1 MEFLFEKSL
10 MGFCTHSIKIVK
22 TIGLILSFLA
32 TFLLADLVA
41 ENTHDPEEIKAK
53 VAYVKIPQLEDLE
66 NNPVYIGQIIG
77 VTYEL
82 LLFDAEF
89 LEAKIKDELDKTQI
103 ELLSKMPKW
112 KKVEKELFRATY
124 YYKIKGVKA
133 SIPPLEVSAFSNKDK
148 YIDYSIAPKVTLQ
161 VTDLSKNSRYAN
173 VMAKDLQVLQ
183 YKTKD
188 YDDKNN
194 ILVVELAFKEAN
206 WEDFHIKEAI
216 KQGFDNASLNQIKAK
231 EGSVFYY
238 CVLPKTIQNLSFDY
252 FSLSNRQF
260 KTLSFST
267 IPTQDTTGIQS
278 DLIPKNNFLVFSN
291 VALLALCVFFLVL
304 FFLVLFFIFGRK
316 LIFLG
321 LGILCLGFVL
331 YHLLFTQKSAL
342 LLAHKKIR
350 ILPTQNSTILGLSKN
365 EMPIKI
371 VGSHGDYYKIL
382 TPHEQ
387 IGWVKKDE
395 VK

>member
-1 MEFLFEKSL
+1 MGFLFEKSL
-10 MGFCTHSIKIVK
+10 MGFCTHPIKILK
-22 TIGLILSFLA
+22 IISLILSFLIS
-32 TFLLADLVA
+32 FLVA
-41 ENTHDPEEIKAK
+41 ENANEPEEIKAK
-53 VAYVKIPQLEDLE
+53 VVYVKIPQLEDLE

-77 VTYEL
+77 VTYDL

-89 LEAKIKDELDKTQI
+89 LEAKIKDGLDKTQI
-103 ELLSKMPKW
+103 ELLNKMPKW

-133 SIPPLEVSAFSNKDK
+133 IIPSLEVSAFSNKDK
-148 YIDYSIAPKVTLQ
+148 YIDHSIAPKVILQ
-161 VTDLSKNSRYAN
+161 VTDLSKNPRYAN
-173 VMAKDLQVLQ
+173 VMAKDLQVVQ

-194 ILVVELAFKEAN
+194 ILVMEIAFKEAT

-238 CVLPKTIQNLSFDY
+238 CVLPKTLQNLSFDY

-260 KTLSFST
+260 KTLSFSA

-304 FFLVLFFIFGRK
+304 FFIFGRK

-321 LGILCLGFVL
+321 LGVLCLGFVL

-371 VGSHGDYYKIL
+371 LGSHDDYYKIL

>member
-1 MEFLFEKSL
+1 MGFLFEKSL
-10 MGFCTHSIKIVK
+10 MSFFAHPVKILK
-22 TIGLILSFLA
+22 IISLILSFLA
-32 TFLLADLVA
+32 AFLVA
-41 ENTHDPEEIKAK
+41 EDAHEPEEIKAK
-53 VAYVKIPQLEDLE
+53 VVYVKIPQLENLE

-77 VTYEL
+77 VTYDL

-89 LEAKIKDELDKTQI
+89 LEAKIKDGLDKTQI
-103 ELLSKMPKW
+103 ELLNKMPKW

-124 YYKIKGVKA
+124 YYKIKGMKA

-161 VTDLSKNSRYAN
+161 VTDLSKNPRYAN
-173 VMAKDLQVLQ
+173 VMAKDLQVVQ

-194 ILVVELAFKEAN
+194 ILVMELAFKEAN

-238 CVLPKTIQNLSFDY
+238 CVLPKTLQNLSFDY
-252 FSLSNRQF
+252 FSLSNKQF

-304 FFLVLFFIFGRK
+304 FFIFGRK

-321 LGILCLGFVL
+321 LGVLCLGFVL

-371 VGSHGDYYKIL
+371 LGSHDDYYKIL

>member
-1 MEFLFEKSL
+1 MT
-10 MGFCTHSIKIVK
+10 FCAHSIKIVK
-22 TIGLILSFLA
+22 TIGLILSLLA
-32 TFLLADLVA
+32 TFLVADLVA

-53 VAYVKIPQLEDLE
+53 VVYVKISRLEDLE
-66 NNPVYIGQIIG
+66 NNPVYIGQTIG
-77 VTYEL
+77 VTYDL

-124 YYKIKGVKA
+124 YYKIKGIKA

-161 VTDLSKNSRYAN
+161 VTDLSKNPRYAN

-194 ILVVELAFKEAN
+194 ILVVELAFKEAT
-206 WEDFHIKEAI
+206 WEDFHIKEAL

-252 FSLSNRQF
+252 FSFSNRQF

-304 FFLVLFFIFGRK
+304 FFIFGRK
-316 LIFLG
+316 LILLG

-331 YHLLFTQKSAL
+331 YNLLFTQKSAL

-371 VGSHGDYYKIL
+371 LGSHDDYYKIL

>member
-1 MEFLFEKSL
+1 MGFLFEKSL
-10 MGFCTHSIKIVK
+10 MSFFAHPIKILK
-22 TIGLILSFLA
+22 IISLILSFWVS
-32 TFLLADLVA
+32 FLVA
-41 ENTHDPEEIKAK
+41 ENTSESEEIKAK
-53 VAYVKIPQLEDLE
+53 VVYVKIPRLEDLE
-66 NNPVYIGQIIG
+66 NNPVYIGQTIG
-77 VTYEL
+77 VTYDL

-124 YYKIKGVKA
+124 YYKIKGIKA

-161 VTDLSKNSRYAN
+161 VTDLSKNPRYAN
-173 VMAKDLQVLQ
+173 VMAKDLQVVQ

-194 ILVVELAFKEAN
+194 ILVVELAFKEAT
-206 WEDFHIKEAI
+206 WEDFHIKEAL
-216 KQGFDNASLNQIKAK
+216 KQGFDDASLNQIKAK

-304 FFLVLFFIFGRK
+304 FFIFGRK

-331 YHLLFTQKSAL
+331 YNLLFTQKSAL

-371 VGSHGDYYKIL
+371 LGSHDDYYKIL

>member
-1 MEFLFEKSL
+1 MGFLFEKSL
-10 MGFCTHSIKIVK
+10 MSFCAHSIKILK
-22 TIGLILSFLA
+22 IISLILS
-32 TFLLADLVA
+32 LLVAFLVA
-41 ENTHDPEEIKAK
+41 EDAHEPEEIKAK

-66 NNPVYIGQIIG
+66 NTPVYIGQTIG
-77 VTYEL
+77 VTYDL

-89 LEAKIKDELDKTQI
+89 LEAKIKDGLDKTQI

-124 YYKIKGVKA
+124 YYKIKGIKA
-133 SIPPLEVSAFSNKDK
+133 IIPSLEVSAFSNKDK
-148 YIDYSIAPKVTLQ
+148 YIDYSIAPKVALQ
-161 VTDLSKNSRYAN
+161 VTDLSKNPRYAN
-173 VMAKDLQVLQ
+173 VMAKDLQVVQ

-194 ILVVELAFKEAN
+194 ILVMELAFKEAN

-238 CVLPKTIQNLSFDY
+238 CVLPKTLQNLSFDY

-304 FFLVLFFIFGRK
+304 FFIFGRK

-321 LGILCLGFVL
+321 LGVLCLGFVL
-331 YHLLFTQKSAL
+331 YNLLFTQKSAL

-350 ILPTQNSTILGLSKN
+350 ILPTQNSTILGLSRD

-371 VGSHGDYYKIL
+371 LGSHDDYYKIL

>member
-1 MEFLFEKSL
+1 MT
-10 MGFCTHSIKIVK
+10 FCTHSIKIVK
-22 TIGLILSFLA
+22 TIGLILSLLA
-32 TFLLADLVA
+32 TFLVA

-53 VAYVKIPQLEDLE
+53 VAYVKIPRLEDLE
-66 NNPVYIGQIIG
+66 NNPVYIGQTIG
-77 VTYEL
+77 VTYDL

-124 YYKIKGVKA
+124 YYKIKGIKA
-133 SIPPLEVSAFSNKDK
+133 SIPSLEVSAFSNKDK

-161 VTDLSKNSRYAN
+161 VTDLSKNPRYAN

-194 ILVVELAFKEAN
+194 ILVVELAFKEAT

-252 FSLSNRQF
+252 FSLSSRQF

-304 FFLVLFFIFGRK
+304 FFIFGRK

-331 YHLLFTQKSAL
+331 YNLLFTQKSAL

-371 VGSHGDYYKIL
+371 LGSHDDYYKIL

>member
-1 MEFLFEKSL
+1 MGFLFEKSL
-10 MGFCTHSIKIVK
+10 MTFCTRSIKIVK
-22 TIGLILSFLA
+22 TIGLILGFLA
-32 TFLLADLVA
+32 AFLVADLVA
-41 ENTHDPEEIKAK
+41 ENANESEEIKAK
-53 VAYVKIPQLEDLE
+53 VAYVKIPRLEDLE
-66 NNPVYIGQIIG
+66 NNPVYIGQTIG
-77 VTYEL
+77 VTYDL

-124 YYKIKGVKA
+124 YYKIKGIKA

-161 VTDLSKNSRYAN
+161 VTDLSKNPRYAN

-206 WEDFHIKEAI
+206 WEDFHIKEAL

-304 FFLVLFFIFGRK
+304 FFIFGRT

-331 YHLLFTQKSAL
+331 YNLLFTQKSAL

-371 VGSHGDYYKIL
+371 LGSHDDYYKIL

>member
-1 MEFLFEKSL
+1 MGFLFEKSL
-10 MGFCTHSIKIVK
+10 MSFCAHSIKIIK
-22 TIGLILSFLA
+22 ITGLILSFLA
-32 TFLLADLVA
+32 IFLVA
-41 ENTHDPEEIKAK
+41 ENTHEPEEIKAK

-66 NNPVYIGQIIG
+66 NTPVYIGQTIG
-77 VTYEL
+77 VTYDL

-89 LEAKIKDELDKTQI
+89 LEAKIKDGLDKTQI
-103 ELLSKMPKW
+103 ELLNKMPKW

-124 YYKIKGVKA
+124 YYKIKGIKA
-133 SIPPLEVSAFSNKDK
+133 SIPSLEVSAFSNKDK
-148 YIDYSIAPKVTLQ
+148 YIDHSIAPKVILQ
-161 VTDLSKNSRYAN
+161 VTDLSKNPRYAKI
-173 VMAKDLQVLQ
+173 MAKDLQVVQ

-194 ILVVELAFKEAN
+194 ILVMELAFKEAN

-216 KQGFDNASLNQIKAK
+216 KQGFDNASLSQIKAK

-260 KTLSFST
+260 KTLSFSA
-267 IPTQDTTGIQS
+267 IPTQDTTNIQS

-291 VALLALCVFFLVL
+291 VALLALCV

-371 VGSHGDYYKIL
+371 LGSHDDYYKIL

>member
-1 MEFLFEKSL
+1 MGFLFEKSL
-10 MGFCTHSIKIVK
+10 MSFCAHSIKILK
-22 TIGLILSFLA
+22 IISLILS
-32 TFLLADLVA
+32 LLVAFLVA
-41 ENTHDPEEIKAK
+41 EDTHEPEEIKAK
-53 VAYVKIPQLEDLE
+53 VVYVKIPQLEDLE

-77 VTYEL
+77 VTYDL

-89 LEAKIKDELDKTQI
+89 LEAKIKDGLDKTQI
-103 ELLSKMPKW
+103 ELLNKMPKW

-124 YYKIKGVKA
+124 YYKIKGIKA
-133 SIPPLEVSAFSNKDK
+133 IIPSLEVSAFSNKDK
-148 YIDYSIAPKVTLQ
+148 YVDHSIAPKVALQ
-161 VTDLSKNSRYAN
+161 VTDLSKNPRYAN
-173 VMAKDLQVLQ
+173 VMAKDLQVVQ

-194 ILVVELAFKEAN
+194 ILVMEIAFKEAT
-206 WEDFHIKEAI
+206 WEDFHIKEAL

-238 CVLPKTIQNLSFDY
+238 CVLPKTFQNLSFDY
-252 FSLSNRQF
+252 FSLSNKQF
-260 KTLSFST
+260 KTLSFSA

-291 VALLALCVFFLVL
+291 VALLALCV

-350 ILPTQNSTILGLSKN
+350 ILPTQNSTILGLSKD

-371 VGSHGDYYKIL
+371 LGSHDDYYKIL

>member
-1 MEFLFEKSL
+1 MGFLFEKSL
-10 MGFCTHSIKIVK
+10 MGFFAHSIKILK
-22 TIGLILSFLA
+22 IIGLILS
-32 TFLLADLVA
+32 LLVSFLVA
-41 ENTHDPEEIKAK
+41 ENANESEEIKAK
-53 VAYVKIPQLEDLE
+53 VVYVKIPQLEDLE

-77 VTYEL
+77 VTYDL

-89 LEAKIKDELDKTQI
+89 LEAKIKDGLDKTQI
-103 ELLSKMPKW
+103 ELLNKMPKW

-133 SIPPLEVSAFSNKDK
+133 IIPSLEVSAFSNKDK
-148 YIDYSIAPKVTLQ
+148 YIDHSIAPKVALQ
-161 VTDLSKNSRYAN
+161 VTDLSKNPRYAN
-173 VMAKDLQVLQ
+173 VMAKDLQVVQ

-194 ILVVELAFKEAN
+194 ILVMELAFKEAT

-252 FSLSNRQF
+252 FSLSNKQF

-267 IPTQDTTGIQS
+267 IPIQDTTGIQS

-291 VALLALCVFFLVL
+291 VALLALCVFFLA
-304 FFLVLFFIFGRK
+304 LFFIFGRK
-316 LIFLG
+316 LLFLG

-350 ILPTQNSTILGLSKN
+350 ILPTQNSTILGLSKD

-371 VGSHGDYYKIL
+371 LGSHDDYYKIL

>member
-1 MEFLFEKSL
+1 MGFLFEKSL

-22 TIGLILSFLA
+22 TIGLILSLLA
-32 TFLLADLVA
+32 TFLVADLVA

-53 VAYVKIPQLEDLE
+53 VVYVKISRLEDLE
-66 NNPVYIGQIIG
+66 NNPVYIGQTIG
-77 VTYEL
+77 VTYDL

-124 YYKIKGVKA
+124 YYKIKGIKA
-133 SIPPLEVSAFSNKDK
+133 SIPSLEVSAFSNKDK

-161 VTDLSKNSRYAN
+161 VTDLSKNPRYAN

-194 ILVVELAFKEAN
+194 ILVVELAFKEAT
-206 WEDFHIKEAI
+206 WEDFHIKEAL

-304 FFLVLFFIFGRK
+304 FFIFGRK
-316 LIFLG
+316 LILLG

-331 YHLLFTQKSAL
+331 YNLLFTQKSAL

-371 VGSHGDYYKIL
+371 LGSHDDYYKIL

>member
-1 MEFLFEKSL
+1 MGFLFEKSL
-10 MGFCTHSIKIVK
+10 MTFCAHSIKIVK
-22 TIGLILSFLA
+22 TIGLILSLLA
-32 TFLLADLVA
+32 TFLVADLVA

-77 VTYEL
+77 VTYDL

-124 YYKIKGVKA
+124 YYKIKGIKA
-133 SIPPLEVSAFSNKDK
+133 SIPSLEVSAFSNKDK
-148 YIDYSIAPKVTLQ
+148 YIDHSIAPKVTLQ
-161 VTDLSKNSRYAN
+161 VTDLSKNPRYAN
-173 VMAKDLQVLQ
+173 VMAKDLQVVQ

-206 WEDFHIKEAI
+206 WEDFHIKEAL

-291 VALLALCVFFLVL
+291 VVLLALCV

-331 YHLLFTQKSAL
+331 YNLLFTQKSAL

-371 VGSHGDYYKIL
+371 LGSHDDYYKIL

>member
-1 MEFLFEKSL
+1 MGFLFEKSL
-10 MGFCTHSIKIVK
+10 MSFCAHSIKTLKI
-22 TIGLILSFLA
+22 ISLILS
-32 TFLLADLVA
+32 LLAAFLVA
-41 ENTHDPEEIKAK
+41 EDAHEPEEIKAK

-66 NNPVYIGQIIG
+66 NTPVYIGQIIG
-77 VTYEL
+77 VTYDL

-89 LEAKIKDELDKTQI
+89 LEAKIKDGLDKTQI
-103 ELLSKMPKW
+103 ELLNKMPKW
-112 KKVEKELFRATY
+112 KKVEQELFRATY

-133 SIPPLEVSAFSNKDK
+133 IIPSLEVSAFSNKDK
-148 YIDYSIAPKVTLQ
+148 YIDYSIAPKVALQ
-161 VTDLSKNSRYAN
+161 VTDLSKNPRYAN
-173 VMAKDLQVLQ
+173 VMAKDLQVVQ

-194 ILVVELAFKEAN
+194 ILVMELAFKEAN
-206 WEDFHIKEAI
+206 WEDFHVKEAL

-238 CVLPKTIQNLSFDY
+238 CVLPKTLQNLSFDY

-260 KTLSFST
+260 KTLSFSA

-291 VALLALCVFFLVL
+291 VALLALCV

-350 ILPTQNSTILGLSKN
+350 ILPTQNSTILGLSKD

-371 VGSHGDYYKIL
+371 LGSHDDYYKIL

-387 IGWVKKDE
+387 IGWVKKNE
-395 VK
+395 IK

>member
-1 MEFLFEKSL
+1 MGFLFEKSL
-10 MGFCTHSIKIVK
+10 MGFCAHSIKIVK

-32 TFLLADLVA
+32 TFLVVDLVA
-41 ENTHDPEEIKAK
+41 ENTHGPEEIKAK
-53 VAYVKIPQLEDLE
+53 VVYVKIPRLEDLE
-66 NNPVYIGQIIG
+66 NNPVYIGQTIG
-77 VTYEL
+77 VTYDL

-124 YYKIKGVKA
+124 YYKIKGIKA

-161 VTDLSKNSRYAN
+161 VTDLSKNPRYAN

-206 WEDFHIKEAI
+206 WEDFHIKEAL

-304 FFLVLFFIFGRK
+304 FFIFGRK

-331 YHLLFTQKSAL
+331 YNLLFTQKSAL

-371 VGSHGDYYKIL
+371 LGSHDDYYKIL

>member
-1 MEFLFEKSL
+1 MGFLFEKSL
-10 MGFCTHSIKIVK
+10 MSFCTHSIKILK
-22 TIGLILSFLA
+22 IISLILSFLVS
-32 TFLLADLVA
+32 FLVA
-41 ENTHDPEEIKAK
+41 ENTHEPEEIKAK
-53 VAYVKIPQLEDLE
+53 VVYVKIPQLEDLE

-77 VTYEL
+77 VTYDL

-89 LEAKIKDELDKTQI
+89 LEAKIKDGLDKTQI

-124 YYKIKGVKA
+124 YYKIKGMKA

-148 YIDYSIAPKVTLQ
+148 YIDHSIAPKVALQ
-161 VTDLSKNSRYAN
+161 VTDLSKNPRYAN
-173 VMAKDLQVLQ
+173 VMAKDLQVVQ

-194 ILVVELAFKEAN
+194 ILVMELAFKEAT

-238 CVLPKTIQNLSFDY
+238 CVLPKTLQNLSFDY
-252 FSLSNRQF
+252 FSLSNKQF

-291 VALLALCVFFLVL
+291 VALLALCV

-371 VGSHGDYYKIL
+371 LGSHDDYYKIL

-387 IGWVKKDE
+387 IGWVKKNE

>member
-1 MEFLFEKSL
+1 MT
-10 MGFCTHSIKIVK
+10 FCARSIKIVK

-32 TFLLADLVA
+32 TFLVADLVA

-53 VAYVKIPQLEDLE
+53 VVYVKVPRLEDLE
-66 NNPVYIGQIIG
+66 NNPVYIGQTIG
-77 VTYEL
+77 VTYDL

-161 VTDLSKNSRYAN
+161 VTDLSKNPRYAN

-206 WEDFHIKEAI
+206 WEDFHIKEVL

-304 FFLVLFFIFGRK
+304 FFIFGHK

-331 YHLLFTQKSAL
+331 YNLLFTQKSAL

-371 VGSHGDYYKIL
+371 LGSHDDYYKIL

>member
-1 MEFLFEKSL
+1 MGFLFEKSL
-10 MGFCTHSIKIVK
+10 MSFCAHSIKILK
-22 TIGLILSFLA
+22 IISLILS
-32 TFLLADLVA
+32 LLVAFLVA
-41 ENTHDPEEIKAK
+41 EDAHEPEEIKAK

-66 NNPVYIGQIIG
+66 NTPVYIGQTIG
-77 VTYEL
+77 VTYDL

-89 LEAKIKDELDKTQI
+89 LEAKIKDGLDKTQI

-124 YYKIKGVKA
+124 YYKIKGIKA
-133 SIPPLEVSAFSNKDK
+133 IIPSLEVSAFSNKDK
-148 YIDYSIAPKVTLQ
+148 YIDYSIAPKVALQ
-161 VTDLSKNSRYAN
+161 VTDLSKNPRYAN
-173 VMAKDLQVLQ
+173 VMAKDLQVVQ

-194 ILVVELAFKEAN
+194 ILVMELAFKEAN

-238 CVLPKTIQNLSFDY
+238 CVLPKTLQNLSFDY

-260 KTLSFST
+260 KTLSFSA

-291 VALLALCVFFLVL
+291 MALLALCV

-321 LGILCLGFVL
+321 LGVLCLGFVL
-331 YHLLFTQKSAL
+331 YNLLFTQKSAL

-350 ILPTQNSTILGLSKN
+350 ILPTQNSTILGLSKD

-371 VGSHGDYYKIL
+371 LGSHDDYYKIL

>member
-1 MEFLFEKSL
+1 MGFLFEKSL
-10 MGFCTHSIKIVK
+10 MSFCTHSIKILK
-22 TIGLILSFLA
+22 IISLILS
-32 TFLLADLVA
+32 LLVAFLVA
-41 ENTHDPEEIKAK
+41 EDAHEPEEIKAK

-66 NNPVYIGQIIG
+66 NTPVYIGQTIG
-77 VTYEL
+77 VTYDL

-89 LEAKIKDELDKTQI
+89 LEAKIKDGLDKTQI

-124 YYKIKGVKA
+124 YYKIKGIKA
-133 SIPPLEVSAFSNKDK
+133 IIPSLEVSAFSNKDK
-148 YIDYSIAPKVTLQ
+148 YIDYSIAPKVALQ
-161 VTDLSKNSRYAN
+161 VTDLSKNPRYAN
-173 VMAKDLQVLQ
+173 VMAKDLQVVQ

-194 ILVVELAFKEAN
+194 ILVMELAFKEAN

-238 CVLPKTIQNLSFDY
+238 CVLPKTLQNLSFDY

-260 KTLSFST
+260 KTLSFSA

-291 VALLALCVFFLVL
+291 VALLALCV

-350 ILPTQNSTILGLSKN
+350 ILPTQNSTILGLSKD

-371 VGSHGDYYKIL
+371 LGSHDDYYKIL

-387 IGWVKKDE
+387 IGWVKKNE

>member
-1 MEFLFEKSL
+1 MTFYA
-10 MGFCTHSIKIVK
+10 HSIKIVK
-22 TIGLILSFLA
+22 TIGLILSLLA
-32 TFLLADLVA
+32 TFLVADLVA
-41 ENTHDPEEIKAK
+41 ENTHDPEEIKTK
-53 VAYVKIPQLEDLE
+53 VVYVKIPRLEDLE
-66 NNPVYIGQIIG
+66 NNPVYIGQTIG
-77 VTYEL
+77 VTYDL

-112 KKVEKELFRATY
+112 KKVEKELFRVTY
-124 YYKIKGVKA
+124 YYKIKGIKA
-133 SIPPLEVSAFSNKDK
+133 SIPSLEVSAFSNKDK

-161 VTDLSKNSRYAN
+161 VTDLSKNPRYAN

-194 ILVVELAFKEAN
+194 ILVVELAFKEAT
-206 WEDFHIKEAI
+206 WEDFHIKEAL

-304 FFLVLFFIFGRK
+304 FFIFGRK
-316 LIFLG
+316 LILLG

-331 YHLLFTQKSAL
+331 YNLLFTQKSAL

-371 VGSHGDYYKIL
+371 LGSHDDYYKIL

>member
-1 MEFLFEKSL
+1 MT
-10 MGFCTHSIKIVK
+10 FCTRSIKIVK
-22 TIGLILSFLA
+22 TIGLILSLLA
-32 TFLLADLVA
+32 TFLVADLVA

-53 VAYVKIPQLEDLE
+53 VVYVKIPRLEDLE
-66 NNPVYIGQIIG
+66 NNPVYIGQTIG
-77 VTYEL
+77 VTYDL

-89 LEAKIKDELDKTQI
+89 LEAKIKDDLDKTQI

-124 YYKIKGVKA
+124 YYKIKGIKA

-161 VTDLSKNSRYAN
+161 VTDLSKNPRYAN

-194 ILVVELAFKEAN
+194 ILVVELAFKEAT
-206 WEDFHIKEAI
+206 WEDFHIKEVL
-216 KQGFDNASLNQIKAK
+216 KQGLDNASLSQIKAK

-304 FFLVLFFIFGRK
+304 FFIFGRK

-331 YHLLFTQKSAL
+331 YNLLFTQKSAL
-342 LLAHKKIR
+342 LLAHQKIR

-371 VGSHGDYYKIL
+371 LGSHDDYYKIL

>member
-1 MEFLFEKSL
+1 MGFLFEKSL
-10 MGFCTHSIKIVK
+10 MSFCTHSIKILK
-22 TIGLILSFLA
+22 IISLILS
-32 TFLLADLVA
+32 LLVAFLVA
-41 ENTHDPEEIKAK
+41 EDAHEPEEIKAK

-66 NNPVYIGQIIG
+66 NTPVYIGQTIG
-77 VTYEL
+77 VTYDL

-89 LEAKIKDELDKTQI
+89 LEAKIKDGLDKTQI
-103 ELLSKMPKW
+103 ELLNKMPKW
-112 KKVEKELFRATY
+112 RKVEQELFRATY
-124 YYKIKGVKA
+124 YYKIKGIRA
-133 SIPPLEVSAFSNKDK
+133 SIPSLEVSAFSNKDK
-148 YIDYSIAPKVTLQ
+148 YIDHSIAPKVALQ
-161 VTDLSKNSRYAN
+161 VTDLSKNPRYAN
-173 VMAKDLQVLQ
+173 VMAKDLQVVQ

-194 ILVVELAFKEAN
+194 ILVMELAFKEAN

-238 CVLPKTIQNLSFDY
+238 CVLPKTLQNLSFDY

-260 KTLSFST
+260 KTLSFSA

-291 VALLALCVFFLVL
+291 VALLALCV

-350 ILPTQNSTILGLSKN
+350 ILPTQNSTILGLSRD

-371 VGSHGDYYKIL
+371 LGSHDDYYKIL

>member
-1 MEFLFEKSL
+1 MGFLFEKSL
-10 MGFCTHSIKIVK
+10 MSFCAHSIKIIKV
-22 TIGLILSFLA
+22 ISLILSFLVA
-32 TFLLADLVA
+32 FLVA
-41 ENTHDPEEIKAK
+41 EDAHDPEEIKAK

-66 NNPVYIGQIIG
+66 NTPVYIGQTIG
-77 VTYEL
+77 VTYDL

-89 LEAKIKDELDKTQI
+89 LEAKIKDGLDKTQI
-103 ELLSKMPKW
+103 ELLNKMPKW
-112 KKVEKELFRATY
+112 KKVEQELFRATY
-124 YYKIKGVKA
+124 YYKIKGIRA
-133 SIPPLEVSAFSNKDK
+133 SIPSLEVSAFSNKDK
-148 YIDYSIAPKVTLQ
+148 YIDHSIAPKVTLQ
-161 VTDLSKNSRYAN
+161 VTDLSKNPRYAN
-173 VMAKDLQVLQ
+173 VMAKDLQVVQ

-194 ILVVELAFKEAN
+194 ILVMELAFKEAN
-206 WEDFHIKEAI
+206 WEDFHVKEAI
-216 KQGFDNASLNQIKAK
+216 KQGFDNASLSQIKAK

-238 CVLPKTIQNLSFDY
+238 CVLPKTLQNLSFDY

-260 KTLSFST
+260 KTLSFSA

-291 VALLALCVFFLVL
+291 VALLALCVFFLA
-304 FFLVLFFIFGRK
+304 LFFIFGRK

-321 LGILCLGFVL
+321 LGVLYLGFVL
-331 YHLLFTQKSAL
+331 YNLLFTQKSAL

-350 ILPTQNSTILGLSKN
+350 ILPTQNSTILGLSKD

-371 VGSHGDYYKIL
+371 LGSHDDYYKIL

>member
-1 MEFLFEKSL
+1 MT
-10 MGFCTHSIKIVK
+10 FCTHSIKIVK
-22 TIGLILSFLA
+22 TIGLILSLLA
-32 TFLLADLVA
+32 TFLVADLVA

-53 VAYVKIPQLEDLE
+53 VVYVKIPRLEDLE
-66 NNPVYIGQIIG
+66 NNPVYIGQTIG
-77 VTYEL
+77 VTYDL

-124 YYKIKGVKA
+124 YYKIKGIKA

-161 VTDLSKNSRYAN
+161 VTDLSKNPRYAN

-206 WEDFHIKEAI
+206 WEDFHIKEAL

-304 FFLVLFFIFGRK
+304 FFIFGRK

-331 YHLLFTQKSAL
+331 YNLLFTQKSAL

-365 EMPIKI
+365 EMSIKI
-371 VGSHGDYYKIL
+371 LGSHDDYYKIL

>member
-1 MEFLFEKSL
+1 MT
-10 MGFCTHSIKIVK
+10 FCTHSIKIVK
-22 TIGLILSFLA
+22 TIGLILSLLA
-32 TFLLADLVA
+32 TFLVADLIA

-66 NNPVYIGQIIG
+66 NNPVYIGQTIG
-77 VTYEL
+77 VTYDL

-124 YYKIKGVKA
+124 YYKIKGIKA

-161 VTDLSKNSRYAN
+161 VTDLSKNPRYAN

-206 WEDFHIKEAI
+206 WEDFHIKEAL

-304 FFLVLFFIFGRK
+304 FFIFGRK

-331 YHLLFTQKSAL
+331 YNLLFTQKSAL

-371 VGSHGDYYKIL
+371 LGSHDDYYKIL

>member
-1 MEFLFEKSL
+1 MGFLFEKSL
-10 MGFCTHSIKIVK
+10 MTFCAHSIKIVK

-32 TFLLADLVA
+32 TFLVADLVA
-41 ENTHDPEEIKAK
+41 ENTQDPEEIKAK
-53 VAYVKIPQLEDLE
+53 VVYVKIPRLEDLE
-66 NNPVYIGQIIG
+66 NNPVYIGQTIG
-77 VTYEL
+77 VTYDL

-124 YYKIKGVKA
+124 YYKIKGIKA

-161 VTDLSKNSRYAN
+161 VTDLSKNPRYAN

-206 WEDFHIKEAI
+206 WEDFHIKEAL

-304 FFLVLFFIFGRK
+304 FFIFGRK
-316 LIFLG
+316 LILLG

-331 YHLLFTQKSAL
+331 YNLLFTQKSAL

-371 VGSHGDYYKIL
+371 LGSHDDYYKIL

>member
-1 MEFLFEKSL
+1 MT
-10 MGFCTHSIKIVK
+10 FCTHSIKIVK

-32 TFLLADLVA
+32 AFLVADLVA
-41 ENTHDPEEIKAK
+41 ENANESEEIKAK
-53 VAYVKIPQLEDLE
+53 VAYVKIPRLEDLE
-66 NNPVYIGQIIG
+66 NNPVYIGQTIG
-77 VTYEL
+77 VTYDL

-124 YYKIKGVKA
+124 YYKIKGIKA

-161 VTDLSKNSRYAN
+161 VTDLSKNPRYAN

-206 WEDFHIKEAI
+206 WEDFHIKEVL

-291 VALLALCVFFLVL
+291 VALFALCV

-321 LGILCLGFVL
+321 LGTLCLGFVL
-331 YHLLFTQKSAL
+331 YNLLFTQKSAL

-371 VGSHGDYYKIL
+371 LGSHDDYYKIL

>member
-1 MEFLFEKSL
+1 M
-10 MGFCTHSIKIVK
+10 K
-22 TIGLILSFLA
+22 TITIVSLILS
-32 TFLLADLVA
+32 LLVSFWTSFLVA
-41 ENTHDPEEIKAK
+41 KNTSEPEEIKAK
-53 VAYVKIPQLEDLE
+53 VVYVKIPQLEDLE
-66 NNPVYIGQIIG
+66 NNPVYIGQTIG
-77 VTYEL
+77 VAYDL
-82 LLFDAEF
+82 LLFDADF
-89 LEAKIKDELDKTQI
+89 LEAKIKDGLDKTQI
-103 ELLSKMPKW
+103 ELLNKMPKW

-148 YIDYSIAPKVTLQ
+148 YIDHSIAPKVTLQ
-161 VTDLSKNSRYAN
+161 VTDLSKNPRYAN
-173 VMAKDLQVLQ
+173 VMAKDLQVVQ

-194 ILVVELAFKEAN
+194 ILVMEIAFKEAT

-238 CVLPKTIQNLSFDY
+238 CVLPKTFQNLSFDY
-252 FSLSNRQF
+252 FSLSNKQF

-291 VALLALCVFFLVL
+291 VALLVLCV

-331 YHLLFTQKSAL
+331 YHLLFTQKSAV

-371 VGSHGDYYKIL
+371 LGSHDDYYKIL

-395 VK
+395 IK

>member
-1 MEFLFEKSL
+1 MGFLFEKSL
-10 MGFCTHSIKIVK
+10 MSFCAHSIKIIKV
-22 TIGLILSFLA
+22 IGLILSFLA
-32 TFLLADLVA
+32 AFLVA
-41 ENTHDPEEIKAK
+41 EDAHEPEEIKAK

-66 NNPVYIGQIIG
+66 NTPVYIGQTIG
-77 VTYEL
+77 VTYDL

-89 LEAKIKDELDKTQI
+89 LEAKIKDGLDKTQI

-124 YYKIKGVKA
+124 YYKIKGIRA
-133 SIPPLEVSAFSNKDK
+133 SIPSLEVSAFSNKDK
-148 YIDYSIAPKVTLQ
+148 YIDYSIAPKVALQ
-161 VTDLSKNSRYAN
+161 VTDLSKNPRYAN
-173 VMAKDLQVLQ
+173 VMAKDLQVVQ

-194 ILVVELAFKEAN
+194 ILVMELAFKEAN
-206 WEDFHIKEAI
+206 WEDFNIKEAI

-238 CVLPKTIQNLSFDY
+238 CVLPKTLQNLSFDY

-260 KTLSFST
+260 KTLSFSA

-291 VALLALCVFFLVL
+291 VALLALCMFFLA
-304 FFLVLFFIFGRK
+304 LFFIFGRK

-331 YHLLFTQKSAL
+331 YNLLFTQKSAL

-350 ILPTQNSTILGLSKN
+350 ILPTQNSTILGLSKD

-371 VGSHGDYYKIL
+371 LGSHDDYYKIL

>member
-1 MEFLFEKSL
+1 M
-10 MGFCTHSIKIVK
+10 K
-22 TIGLILSFLA
+22 TITIVSLILSFLVS
-32 TFLLADLVA
+32 FLVA
-41 ENTHDPEEIKAK
+41 ENAHEPEEIKAK

-66 NNPVYIGQIIG
+66 NNPVYIGQTIG
-77 VTYEL
+77 VTYDL

-103 ELLSKMPKW
+103 ELLNKMPKW
-112 KKVEKELFRATY
+112 KKVEKEFFRATY
-124 YYKIKGVKA
+124 YYKIKGMKA
-133 SIPPLEVSAFSNKDK
+133 SVPSLEVSAFSNKDK
-148 YIDYSIAPKVTLQ
+148 YIDHSIAPKVILQ
-161 VTDLSKNSRYAN
+161 VTDLSKNPRYAN
-173 VMAKDLQVLQ
+173 IMAKDLQVLQ

-194 ILVVELAFKEAN
+194 ILVVELAFKEAT
-206 WEDFHIKEAI
+206 WEDFRIKEAL

-304 FFLVLFFIFGRK
+304 FFIFGRK

-331 YHLLFTQKSAL
+331 YHLLFTQRSAI
-342 LLAHKKIR
+342 LLAHKKIH

-371 VGSHGDYYKIL
+371 LGSHDDYYKIL

>member
-1 MEFLFEKSL
+1 MT
-10 MGFCTHSIKIVK
+10 FCTRSIKIVK

-32 TFLLADLVA
+32 TFLVADLVA

-53 VAYVKIPQLEDLE
+53 VAYVKIPRLEDLE

-77 VTYEL
+77 VTYDL

-124 YYKIKGVKA
+124 YYKIKGIKA

-161 VTDLSKNSRYAN
+161 VTDLSKNPRYAN

-194 ILVVELAFKEAN
+194 ILVVELAFKEAT
-206 WEDFHIKEAI
+206 WEDFHIKEAL

-304 FFLVLFFIFGRK
+304 FFIFGRK

-331 YHLLFTQKSAL
+331 YNLLFTQKSAL

-371 VGSHGDYYKIL
+371 LGSHDDYYKIL

>member
-1 MEFLFEKSL
+1 MGFLFEKSL
-10 MGFCTHSIKIVK
+10 MSFCSHSIKIIKV
-22 TIGLILSFLA
+22 IGLILSLLV
-32 TFLLADLVA
+32 TFLVA
-41 ENTHDPEEIKAK
+41 EETNESEEIKAK

-77 VTYEL
+77 VTYDL

-89 LEAKIKDELDKTQI
+89 LEAKIKDGWDKTQI

-124 YYKIKGVKA
+124 YYKIKGIKA
-133 SIPPLEVSAFSNKDK
+133 IIPSLEVSAFSNKDK
-148 YIDYSIAPKVTLQ
+148 YIDHSIAPKVILQ
-161 VTDLSKNSRYAN
+161 VTDLSKNPRYAN
-173 VMAKDLQVLQ
+173 VMAKDLQVVQ

-194 ILVVELAFKEAN
+194 ILVMELAFKEAT

-238 CVLPKTIQNLSFDY
+238 CVLPKTLQNLSFDY
-252 FSLSNRQF
+252 FSLSNKQF

-291 VALLALCVFFLVL
+291 VALLALCV

-350 ILPTQNSTILGLSKN
+350 ILPTQNSTILGLSKD

-371 VGSHGDYYKIL
+371 LGSHDDYYKIL

>member
-1 MEFLFEKSL
+1 MGFLFEKSL
-10 MGFCTHSIKIVK
+10 MSFCTHSIKILK
-22 TIGLILSFLA
+22 TIGLILS
-32 TFLLADLVA
+32 LLVSFLVA
-41 ENTHDPEEIKAK
+41 ESAHGSEEIKAK
-53 VAYVKIPQLEDLE
+53 VVYVKIPRLEDLE
-66 NNPVYIGQIIG
+66 NNPVYIGQTIS
-77 VTYEL
+77 VTYDL

-103 ELLSKMPKW
+103 ELLNKMPKW
-112 KKVEKELFRATY
+112 KKVEKELFRVTY

-161 VTDLSKNSRYAN
+161 VTDLSKNPRYAN

-194 ILVVELAFKEAN
+194 ILVVELAFKEAT
-206 WEDFHIKEAI
+206 WEDFHIKEAL

-304 FFLVLFFIFGRK
+304 FFIFWRK

-321 LGILCLGFVL
+321 LGILCLGLVL
-331 YHLLFTQKSAL
+331 YHLLFTQKSAI

-350 ILPTQNSTILGLSKN
+350 LLPTQNSTILGLSKN

-371 VGSHGDYYKIL
+371 LGSHDDYYKIL

-395 VK
+395 IK

>member
-1 MEFLFEKSL
+1 MGFLFEKSL
-10 MGFCTHSIKIVK
+10 MGFCIHSIKILK
-22 TIGLILSFLA
+22 IIGLILSFLA
-32 TFLLADLVA
+32 TLLAADDA
-41 ENTHDPEEIKAK
+41 NQNANKPEEIKAK

-66 NNPVYIGQIIG
+66 NNPVYIGQTIG
-77 VTYEL
+77 VTYDL

-89 LEAKIKDELDKTQI
+89 LEAKIKDGLDKTQI
-103 ELLSKMPKW
+103 ELLNKMPKW
-112 KKVEKELFRATY
+112 KKVEQELFRATY

-148 YIDYSIAPKVTLQ
+148 YIDHSIAPKVTLQ
-161 VTDLSKNSRYAN
+161 VTDLSQNPRYAKI
-173 VMAKDLQVLQ
+173 MAKDLQVLQ

-194 ILVVELAFKEAN
+194 ILVMELAFKEAT

-238 CVLPKTIQNLSFDY
+238 CVLPKTLQSLSFDY

-260 KTLSFST
+260 KTLSFSV

-278 DLIPKNNFLVFSN
+278 DLVPKNNFLVFSN

-304 FFLVLFFIFGRK
+304 FFIFGHK

-321 LGILCLGFVL
+321 LGVLCLGFVL
-331 YHLLFTQKSAL
+331 YHLLFAQKSAV

-371 VGSHGDYYKIL
+371 LGSHDDYYKIL

-395 VK
+395 IK

>member
-1 MEFLFEKSL
+1 MGFLFEKSL
-10 MGFCTHSIKIVK
+10 MSFCTRSIKTLKI
-22 TIGLILSFLA
+22 ISLILSFLA
-32 TFLLADLVA
+32 AFLVA
-41 ENTHDPEEIKAK
+41 EDAHDPEEIKAK

-77 VTYEL
+77 VTYDL

-89 LEAKIKDELDKTQI
+89 LEAKIKDGLDKTQI
-103 ELLSKMPKW
+103 ELLNKMPKW

-124 YYKIKGVKA
+124 YYKIKGIRA
-133 SIPPLEVSAFSNKDK
+133 SIPSLEVSAFSNKDK
-148 YIDYSIAPKVTLQ
+148 YIDHSIAPKVALQ
-161 VTDLSKNSRYAN
+161 VTDLSKNPRYAN
-173 VMAKDLQVLQ
+173 VMAKDLQVVQ

-194 ILVVELAFKEAN
+194 ILVMELAFKEAN
-206 WEDFHIKEAI
+206 WEDFHVKEAI

-238 CVLPKTIQNLSFDY
+238 CVLPKTLQSLSFDY

-260 KTLSFST
+260 KTLSFSA

-304 FFLVLFFIFGRK
+304 FFIFGRQ

-321 LGILCLGFVL
+321 LGVLCLGFVL

-350 ILPTQNSTILGLSKN
+350 ILPTQNSTILGLSKD

-371 VGSHGDYYKIL
+371 LGSHDDYYKIL

>member
-1 MEFLFEKSL
+1 MGFLFEKSL
-10 MGFCTHSIKIVK
+10 MSFCAHSIKILK
-22 TIGLILSFLA
+22 IISLILS
-32 TFLLADLVA
+32 LLAAFLVA
-41 ENTHDPEEIKAK
+41 EDAHEPEEIKAK

-66 NNPVYIGQIIG
+66 NNPVYIGQTIG
-77 VTYEL
+77 VTYDL

-103 ELLSKMPKW
+103 ELLNKMPKW

-124 YYKIKGVKA
+124 YYKIKGIKA
-133 SIPPLEVSAFSNKDK
+133 SIPSLEVSAFSNKDK
-148 YIDYSIAPKVTLQ
+148 YIDYSIAPKVALQ
-161 VTDLSKNSRYAN
+161 VTDLSKNPRYAN
-173 VMAKDLQVLQ
+173 VMAKDLQVVQ

-194 ILVVELAFKEAN
+194 ILVMELAFKEAT
-206 WEDFHIKEAI
+206 WEDFNIKEAI
-216 KQGFDNASLNQIKAK
+216 KQGFDNASLSQIKAK

-238 CVLPKTIQNLSFDY
+238 CVLPKTLQSLSFDY

-260 KTLSFST
+260 KTLSFSA

-304 FFLVLFFIFGRK
+304 FFIFGRK

-321 LGILCLGFVL
+321 LGVLCLGFVL
-331 YHLLFTQKSAL
+331 YNLLFTQKSAL

-350 ILPTQNSTILGLSKN
+350 ILPTQNSTILGLSRD

-371 VGSHGDYYKIL
+371 LGSHDDYYKIL

>member
-1 MEFLFEKSL
+1 M
-10 MGFCTHSIKIVK
+10 K
-22 TIGLILSFLA
+22 TITIISLILS
-32 TFLLADLVA
+32 LLVSFLVA
-41 ENTHDPEEIKAK
+41 ENANEPEEIKAK

-77 VTYEL
+77 VTYDL

-89 LEAKIKDELDKTQI
+89 LEAKIKDGWDKTQI
-103 ELLSKMPKW
+103 ELLNKMPKW

-124 YYKIKGVKA
+124 YYKIKGTKA

-148 YIDYSIAPKVTLQ
+148 YIDHSIAPKVTLQ
-161 VTDLSKNSRYAN
+161 VTDLSKNPRYAN
-173 VMAKDLQVLQ
+173 VMAKDLQVVQ

-194 ILVVELAFKEAN
+194 ILVMEIAFKEAT

-252 FSLSNRQF
+252 FSLSNKQF

-371 VGSHGDYYKIL
+371 LGSHDDYYKIL

-387 IGWVKKDE
+387 IGWVKKNE

>member
-1 MEFLFEKSL
+1 MGFLFEKSL
-10 MGFCTHSIKIVK
+10 MSFCVHSVK
-22 TIGLILSFLA
+22 TLKIISLILSFLA
-32 TFLLADLVA
+32 AFLVA
-41 ENTHDPEEIKAK
+41 EDAHEPEEIKAK

-66 NNPVYIGQIIG
+66 NTPVYIGQIIG
-77 VTYEL
+77 VTYDL

-89 LEAKIKDELDKTQI
+89 LEAKIKDGLDKTQI
-103 ELLSKMPKW
+103 EPLSKMPKW

-124 YYKIKGVKA
+124 YYKIKGMKA
-133 SIPPLEVSAFSNKDK
+133 IIPPLEVSAFSNKDK
-148 YIDYSIAPKVTLQ
+148 YIDHSIAPKVILQ
-161 VTDLSKNSRYAN
+161 VTDLSKNPRYAN
-173 VMAKDLQVLQ
+173 IMAKDLQVLQ

-194 ILVVELAFKEAN
+194 ILVVELAFKEAT

-238 CVLPKTIQNLSFDY
+238 CVLPKTLQNLSFDY
-252 FSLSNRQF
+252 FSLSNKQF

-304 FFLVLFFIFGRK
+304 FFIFGRK

-321 LGILCLGFVL
+321 LGVLCLGFVL

-350 ILPTQNSTILGLSKN
+350 ILPTQNSTILGLSKD

-371 VGSHGDYYKIL
+371 LGSHDDYYKIL

>member
-1 MEFLFEKSL
+1 MGFLFEKSL
-10 MGFCTHSIKIVK
+10 MSFFAHPIKILK
-22 TIGLILSFLA
+22 IISLILSFLA
-32 TFLLADLVA
+32 AFLVA
-41 ENTHDPEEIKAK
+41 ENTSEPEEIKAK
-53 VAYVKIPQLEDLE
+53 VVYVKIPQLEDLE

-77 VTYEL
+77 VTYDL

-89 LEAKIKDELDKTQI
+89 LEAKIKDGWDKTQI
-103 ELLSKMPKW
+103 ELLNKMPKW

-124 YYKIKGVKA
+124 YYKIKGIRA
-133 SIPPLEVSAFSNKDK
+133 SIPSLEVSAFSNKDK
-148 YIDYSIAPKVTLQ
+148 YIDHSIAPKVALQ
-161 VTDLSKNSRYAN
+161 VTDLSKNPRYAN
-173 VMAKDLQVLQ
+173 VMAKDLQVVQ

-194 ILVVELAFKEAN
+194 ILVMEIAFKEAT

-238 CVLPKTIQNLSFDY
+238 CVLPKTLQNLSFDY
-252 FSLSNRQF
+252 FSLSNKQF
-260 KTLSFST
+260 KTLSFSA

-304 FFLVLFFIFGRK
+304 FFIFGRK

-331 YHLLFTQKSAL
+331 YHLLFTQKSAV

-371 VGSHGDYYKIL
+371 LGSHDDYYKIL

>member
-1 MEFLFEKSL
+1 MGFLFEKSL
-10 MGFCTHSIKIVK
+10 MSFCAHSIKILK
-22 TIGLILSFLA
+22 IISLILS
-32 TFLLADLVA
+32 LLAAFLVA
-41 ENTHDPEEIKAK
+41 EDAHEPEEIKAK

-66 NNPVYIGQIIG
+66 NTPVYIGQTIG
-77 VTYEL
+77 VTYDL

-89 LEAKIKDELDKTQI
+89 LEAKIKDGLDKTQI

-124 YYKIKGVKA
+124 YYKIKGIKA
-133 SIPPLEVSAFSNKDK
+133 SIPSLEVSAFSNKDK
-148 YIDYSIAPKVTLQ
+148 YIDYSIAPKVALQ
-161 VTDLSKNSRYAN
+161 VTDLSKNPRYAN
-173 VMAKDLQVLQ
+173 VMAKDLQVVQ

-194 ILVVELAFKEAN
+194 ILVMELAFKEAT

-238 CVLPKTIQNLSFDY
+238 CVLPKTLQNLSFDY

-260 KTLSFST
+260 KTLSFSA

-304 FFLVLFFIFGRK
+304 FFIFGRK

-321 LGILCLGFVL
+321 LGVLCLGFVL
-331 YHLLFTQKSAL
+331 YNLLFTQKSAL

-350 ILPTQNSTILGLSKN
+350 ILPTQNSTILGLSRD

-371 VGSHGDYYKIL
+371 LGSHDDYYKIL

>member
-1 MEFLFEKSL
+1 MGFLFEKSL
-10 MGFCTHSIKIVK
+10 MSFCTHSIKILK
-22 TIGLILSFLA
+22 IISLILSFWVS
-32 TFLLADLVA
+32 FLVA
-41 ENTHDPEEIKAK
+41 ENTSEPEEIKAK
-53 VAYVKIPQLEDLE
+53 VVYVKIPQLEDLE

-77 VTYEL
+77 VTYDL

-89 LEAKIKDELDKTQI
+89 LEAKIKDGLDKTQI
-103 ELLSKMPKW
+103 ELLNKMPKW

-133 SIPPLEVSAFSNKDK
+133 IIPSLEVSAFSNKDK
-148 YIDYSIAPKVTLQ
+148 YIDHSIAPKVALQ
-161 VTDLSKNSRYAN
+161 VTDLSKNPRYAN
-173 VMAKDLQVLQ
+173 VMAKDLQVVQ

-194 ILVVELAFKEAN
+194 ILVMEIAFKEAN
-206 WEDFHIKEAI
+206 WEDFRIKEAI

-238 CVLPKTIQNLSFDY
+238 CVLPKTLQNLSFDY

-260 KTLSFST
+260 KTLSFSA

-291 VALLALCVFFLVL
+291 NVVLLALCV

-321 LGILCLGFVL
+321 LGVLCLGFVL

-371 VGSHGDYYKIL
+371 LGSHDDYYKIL